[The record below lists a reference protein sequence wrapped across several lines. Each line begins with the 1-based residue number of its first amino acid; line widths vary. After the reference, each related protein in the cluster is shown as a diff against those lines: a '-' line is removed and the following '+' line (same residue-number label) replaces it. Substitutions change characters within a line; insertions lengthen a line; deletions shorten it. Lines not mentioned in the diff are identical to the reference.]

1 MHDFSALPASTTPTM
16 SSREIAEL
24 VESRHD
30 KVKQS
35 IERLAERGVIVRP
48 PMGAEHFADAMGRP
62 RTESVYH
69 LAKRDSYVVVAQL
82 SPEFTARLVD
92 RWQELESAAATLA
105 PALPDFRSPAI
116 AARAWAEQYEA
127 RSIAEAK
134 VAEQAPK
141 AEAYDRFMNS
151 EGLIG
156 LQNVGR
162 ALHCHPN
169 LFIKTLIPDYCF
181 RDARGTV
188 VARQVSVDRGLFFN
202 KPFDA
207 PNGKVYL
214 RAYMTT
220 KGLDHFST
228 RIPAEIRNRTHRS
241 VPALPAAATA
251 H

>member
-1 MHDFSALPASTTPTM
+1 MLNEISNQTPTM
-16 SSREIAEL
+16 SSREIAEM
-24 VESRHD
+24 VNTTHD
-30 KVKQS
+30 SVLKTV
-35 IERLAERGVIVRP
+35 RG
-48 PMGAEHFADAMGRP
+48 
-62 RTESVYH
+62 
-69 LAKRDSYVVVAQL
+69 
-82 SPEFTARLVD
+82 LVD
-92 RWQELESAAATLA
+92 RGVVSGNETPYRHTQNGQWYPEFLLTFRDTMVVVSGYSPELRARIIDRWQQLEASARPAPIDASALLDNPAALRDLLLGYTAKVTELQAEVATLA
-105 PALPDFRSPAI
+105 P
-116 AARAWAEQYEA
+116 
-127 RSIAEAK
+127 K
-134 VAEQAPK
+134 G
-141 AEAYDRFMNS
+141 EAYDRFMNS
-151 EGLIG
+151 QGLIG

-202 KPFDA
+202 KPYDA

-228 RIPAEIRNRTHRS
+228 RIPAEIRNRTHQTI
-241 VPALPAAATA
+241 PALSAAPTA

>member
-1 MHDFSALPASTTPTM
+1 MQSLTSSTQTM

-24 VESRHD
+24 CGARHND
-30 KVKQS
+30 VATT
-35 IERLAERGVIVRP
+35 IERLFGTGVLRESRKTPREYRP
-48 PMGAEHFADAMGRP
+48 DGGGRP
-62 RTESVYH
+62 TAVYD
-69 LAKRDSYVVVAQL
+69 LTKRDTLVVV
-82 SPEFTARLVD
+82 SGYNDEVRARIID
-92 RWQELESAAATLA
+92 RWMELENAAPRPAPIDASALLDNPVALRDLLLGYTAKVTELQAEVATLA
-105 PALPDFRSPAI
+105 P
-116 AARAWAEQYEA
+116 
-127 RSIAEAK
+127 K
-134 VAEQAPK
+134 G
-141 AEAYDRFMNS
+141 EAYDRFLNAD
-151 EGLIG
+151 GLIG

-162 ALHCHPN
+162 ALNCHPN

-202 KPFDA
+202 KPYDA

-228 RIPAEIRNRTHRS
+228 RIPAEIRNRTHQS
-241 VPALPAAATA
+241 VPALSAAATA